1 MSAKGQD
8 QLFPRNRGEPRLP
21 GVGELVLGKYR
32 VESRLG
38 AGGMGAVFAAR
49 HEQLGQVVAL
59 KVLNP
64 AATDD
69 PESVVRFMREAQ
81 SAGSL
86 DSEHVVR
93 VFDVGALADGT
104 PVMVM
109 ERLVGRDLSDL
120 LERRGALD
128 VSLAVECVYQA
139 AVGVA
144 DAHEAGIIHRDLKP
158 SNLFVM
164 RRRDG
169 APLVKVLD
177 FGISKA
183 LDPDGQSVR
192 LTQTRTIV
200 GSPLYMSPEQ
210 VRDARRVDARSDVWS
225 LGVILQ
231 ELLTGHPPF
240 DGDSLPS
247 VCARIIA
254 DPPTPIV
261 REDVPR
267 ELLAVVERSL
277 QKDPSQRYQTAHAF
291 CEALRPLRAP
301 VVADLAELGVH
312 SSARASIAGTSA
324 ASTVIDSAV
333 GLVDTPHPVSG
344 SGPVHARPKLPS
356 QGDTR
361 VSGTPDPRNTG
372 NTERFGDSVSGLRSS
387 TTLNAQTEASSASG
401 SRWLRLGVPIAGAAL
416 VAATLAVLTL
426 RGGEPAPVATAVP
439 SLAPPPVNSAAPI
452 FVLRLVST
460 PPGAEVV
467 DGEVAL
473 GKTPLVL
480 PAPGERARR
489 LELRLLGYRPYQ
501 VEQRP
506 LERDAE
512 IYVELVPEPPAA
524 PATQASAVTPAPTP
538 PKKTVVAP
546 KKATRPAA
554 PAKPVEP
561 PKPPP
566 SDDIRMKR

>member
-1 MSAKGQD
+1 MSVQGHD
-8 QLFPRNRGEPRLP
+8 QVFPRDRGEPRLP

-64 AATDD
+64 AASDD

-120 LERRGALD
+120 LERRGALE

-183 LDPDGQSVR
+183 LDPAGQSVR

-210 VRDARRVDARSDVWS
+210 VRDARRVDARSDLWS

-240 DGDSLPS
+240 DGDSLPG
-247 VCARIIA
+247 VCARIVA
-254 DPPTPIV
+254 DPPTPIA
-261 REDVPR
+261 REDVPQ
-267 ELLAVVERSL
+267 ELLAVVERCL
-277 QKDPSQRYQTAHAF
+277 QKDPNQRYQTVHAF
-291 CEALRPLRAP
+291 CEALRPLRTR

-312 SSARASIAGTSA
+312 SSARASLSGASA
-324 ASTVIDSAV
+324 ASTVIEGAH
-333 GLVDTPHPVSG
+333 GLSDTPHPVSG

-361 VSGTPDPRNTG
+361 VSGTPDPKHTG
-372 NTERFGDSVSGLRSS
+372 NIERFGDSVSGLRSS
-387 TTLNAQTEASSASG
+387 TTLNAQTEASPTSG
-401 SRWLRLGVPIAGAAL
+401 SRWLRLGVPVLGVAL
-416 VAATLAVLTL
+416 VAVALGVLAR
-426 RGGEPAPVATAVP
+426 RGGEPAPDVTAVP
-439 SLAPPPVNSAAPI
+439 SLAPPPANSAAPT

-460 PPGAEVV
+460 PAGADVV
-467 DGEVAL
+467 DGEIVL

-489 LELRLLGYRPYQ
+489 LELRLAGYRSYP

-506 LERDAE
+506 LERDAAM
-512 IYVELVPEPPAA
+512 YVELVPESPAPPV
-524 PATQASAVTPAPTP
+524 TQATAAIAAPTP
-538 PKKTVVAP
+538 PKKTSVAP
-546 KKATRPAA
+546 KKPTRPAA
-554 PAKPVEP
+554 PAKTAEP